1 MGGGEVSPS
10 SISSSGGGGVDCTM
24 CNMVTTVQYVL
35 DGVKKG
41 SSVPESLYS
50 CFELEQQLDIVSYEM
65 PPGYS
70 HDIISKLPPLD
81 APIHGDFFRI
91 SPIFFRQQHY
101 FQLVLVPLS
110 IFPPQ

>member
-1 MGGGEVSPS
+1 MGGGEVSAGVVDS
-10 SISSSGGGGVDCTM
+10 ASISSSGGGGVDCTM

-50 CFELEQQLDIVSYEM
+50 CCELRQHLDMVRYEM

-70 HDIISKLPPLD
+70 HDMISKLPPLD
-81 APIHGDFFRI
+81 APMHGEFFRI
-91 SPIFFRQQHY
+91 TQKQFF
-101 FQLVLVPLS
+101 
-110 IFPPQ
+110 